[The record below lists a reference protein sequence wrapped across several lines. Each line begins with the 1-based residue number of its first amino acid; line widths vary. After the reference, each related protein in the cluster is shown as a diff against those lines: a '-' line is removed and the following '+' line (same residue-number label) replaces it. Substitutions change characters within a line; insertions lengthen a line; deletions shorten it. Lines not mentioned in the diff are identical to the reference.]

1 MAATLQADAFK
12 RLYSEEYLDKF
23 ISEGVRPDGRG
34 LGVCRPVTVAANA
47 VGSADG
53 SAIAKIGASTVL
65 AGVRL
70 EVMVPSSEAP
80 GEGQLIVSVEM
91 TPLATPDFRPGKQPG
106 IVHVIQQ
113 RLTDVLLGCSILKLS
128 DLCIAEGQAVWVL
141 YLDIYVL
148 NAAGSLLDTSL
159 LAAVAALQDTRL
171 PAVHMTEEGNVERDG
186 LEDIEQADAAVA
198 AAAVKTAPLQLH
210 GTPLSLTCGVYKQ
223 QQILADPD
231 HEEEDLM
238 AASITVVIDE
248 QRNLLGECS

>member
-1 MAATLQADAFK
+1 
-12 RLYSEEYLDKF
+12 
-23 ISEGVRPDGRG
+23 
-34 LGVCRPVTVAANA
+34 
-47 VGSADG
+47 
-53 SAIAKIGASTVL
+53 
-65 AGVRL
+65 
-70 EVMVPSSEAP
+70 MVPSSEAP

>member
-1 MAATLQADAFK
+1 
-12 RLYSEEYLDKF
+12 
-23 ISEGVRPDGRG
+23 
-34 LGVCRPVTVAANA
+34 
-47 VGSADG
+47 
-53 SAIAKIGASTVL
+53 
-65 AGVRL
+65 
-70 EVMVPSSEAP
+70 MVPSSDAP

-113 RLTDVLLGCSILKLS
+113 RLTDVLLGCNVLQLT

-141 YLDIYVL
+141 YVDIYIL

-186 LEDIEQADAAVA
+186 LEGVDQADAAA
-198 AAAVKTAPLQLH
+198 AAEAVKTIPLQLH

-231 HEEEDLM
+231 HEEEGLM
-238 AASITVVIDE
+238 AASITVVVDE
-248 QRNLLGECS
+248 QHNLLGERGDQLGTLEPGFKN